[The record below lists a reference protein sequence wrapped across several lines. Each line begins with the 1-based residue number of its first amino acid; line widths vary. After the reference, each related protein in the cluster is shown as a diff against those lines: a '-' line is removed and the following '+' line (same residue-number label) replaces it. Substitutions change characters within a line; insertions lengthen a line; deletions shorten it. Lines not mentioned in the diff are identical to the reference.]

1 MEFLITYQ
9 TAVMERPAVK
19 SCETKDEADDQIKL
33 LRKVAA
39 ETRMPWK
46 IEPVL
51 EVAQ

>member
-33 LRKVAA
+33 LRKTA
-39 ETRMPWK
+39 EESRMPWK
-46 IEPVL
+46 IPPVL
-51 EVAQ
+51 EIVQ